1 MHRIVAVPVAF
12 CAVVLSSCGGAAGDG
27 ARSDCP
33 AGEGALLTVLAASSL
48 GPALEGIGEEF
59 AAATG
64 CRVDIR
70 VSLGSST
77 ALAGQILGGAPADV
91 FVAAGES
98 AVRTVTDG
106 LGTTGAPSVVA
117 SNTAA
122 VMTRDPAVTGVADLA
137 GASRRGTAVGLCVAS
152 APCGALADEVIEK
165 ALPGITREG
174 IVTTEAASAADLRAK
189 IVMGEIDAG
198 IVFVSDCT
206 GTKEPV
212 RCVAIPAALNS
223 RVTYTA
229 VPLVADGPA
238 GRFVDF
244 LASPAGA
251 SVLTGH
257 GFGAP

>member
-1 MHRIVAVPVAF
+1 MRRTVVIPVVF
-12 CAVVLSSCGGAAGDG
+12 CALMLPSCGGTSGDG
-27 ARSDCP
+27 AQSACP
-33 AGEGALLTVLAASSL
+33 SGEGTSLTVLAASSL

-59 AAATG
+59 VAASG
-64 CRVDIR
+64 CEVDLR

-98 AVRTVTDG
+98 AVRTVTEG
-106 LGTTGAPSVVA
+106 LGTTGAPRVVA

-122 VMTRDPAVTGVADLA
+122 VMTRDPAVTGVEDLA
-137 GASRRGTAVGLCVAS
+137 AVSGRGTAVGLCVAS
-152 APCGALADEVIEK
+152 APCGALADDVIGT
-165 ALPGITREG
+165 ALPGITRAG
-174 IVTTEAASAADLRAK
+174 IVTTEVPSAADLRAK

-206 GTKEPV
+206 GTSAPV
-212 RCVAIPAALNS
+212 RCVGIPAALNS

-229 VPLVADGPA
+229 VPLVADGAA